1 MFHGVSVLYRMTTSP
16 TNGGAGLGTL
26 GLHEHRLRE
35 YATVA
40 GFRAVRVAFQDPFN
54 KLYELR

>member
-1 MFHGVSVLYRMTTSP
+1 MTTSLA
-16 TNGGAGLGTL
+16 NGGAGLGTL

-40 GFRAVRVAFQDPFN
+40 WFRDVRVAFQDPFN
-54 KLYELR
+54 NLYEVR